1 MFNNARRKIQVV
13 AVVLF
18 WLSVCIS
25 AEFFLYYLFNGLYW
39 KIYYILMYLF
49 LMWIGTLLM
58 YGFGIMVDN
67 SSKILLSMQGVD
79 NENIDNE
86 NKISNVKSLKESN
99 NKNNTLEWQKS
110 ISNLSDLE
118 LLKRIE
124 SKNDWQ
130 DEYIMLCKKEIKK
143 RNIKK

>member
-1 MFNNARRKIQVV
+1 MFNNVGRKIQVV
-13 AVVLF
+13 AIVLF
-18 WLSVCIS
+18 WFSVGIS
-25 AEFFLYYLFNGLYW
+25 ALFFLYYLFNGFYW
-39 KIYYILMYLF
+39 KSCYILMYLF